1 MHHPLA
7 PPRSLHFASS
17 CSTEVQTPGPSSAT
31 WVFPTHLAPDPNP
44 GVLSASSADAG
55 CPRGAHWGACCKRG
69 AAGTSSCPLSRNP
82 GRRPCASVS
91 LFRSRFEFRRGVLLS
106 LLAHLVW
113 VTWAPLASVFKASLR
128 VQRTSPPICVPD
140 SSACTSRLLYPS
152 PSLPQGPVSSPTTA
166 ARALQPQPG
175 VRWGGGER
183 SRAAQMLL
191 GPQGGPEALGPAP
204 GRPPPSCTDA
214 PGKPQHL
221 QLLLFHLESS
231 WPDGA
236 RGRENGA
243 HLPASWGTV
252 GSGNAHRCQR
262 GTETAVSRRSSVTVF
277 SRLK

>member
-1 MHHPLA
+1 MLVA
-7 PPRSLHFASS
+7 R
-17 CSTEVQTPGPSSAT
+17 Q
-31 WVFPTHLAPDPNP
+31 
-44 GVLSASSADAG
+44 
-55 CPRGAHWGACCKRG
+55 GAHWGACCKRG

-128 VQRTSPPICVPD
+128 VQRTSPPVCVPD

-183 SRAAQMLL
+183 SRAARCYWARRVDLRLRDQHPAGLHPPAQMHQESLSTFSSSSFISNLHGRMGL
-191 GPQGGPEALGPAP
+191 GAERTGLTC
-204 GRPPPSCTDA
+204 RPHGVPWV
-214 PGKPQHL
+214 
-221 QLLLFHLESS
+221 LETRTAAKEVQRPRSAGAARSLSS
-231 WPDGA
+231 
-236 RGRENGA
+236 RG
-243 HLPASWGTV
+243 
-252 GSGNAHRCQR
+252 
-262 GTETAVSRRSSVTVF
+262 
-277 SRLK
+277 